1 MLPQPPIRQRH
12 GGAMPGCAMAVV
24 VDGSAR
30 EVLQD
35 LADVLARRD
44 LRVVTQNPTLLV
56 DETRDT
62 PRGACRAIVG
72 GAVREGEA
80 LVGVAEERE
89 GQRELPGEGGVVLRR
104 VEARA
109 EDHRVQRFEV
119 ADSITES
126 DAFGRSAGGVGLRVE
141 VEQDLLAAQVG
152 EADGAAVVRG
162 GGELGSGISGLQHAA
177 LLPEPRSHTPT
188 GAAMPRSAPVVA

>member
-1 MLPQPPIRQRH
+1 
-12 GGAMPGCAMAVV
+12 MPDCAMTVV

-56 DETRDT
+56 DETRDA
-62 PRGACRAIVG
+62 PRRARRAVIG

-89 GQRELPGEGGVVLRR
+89 GQGELPGEGSVVLRR
-104 VEARA
+104 VEARP
-109 EDHRVQRFEV
+109 EDHRVQGLEV

-126 DAFGRSAGGVGLRVE
+126 DALGRSAGRVGLREE
-141 VEQDLLAAQVG
+141 VEQDLLAAQRC
-152 EADGAAVVRG
+152 EAHASAVV
-162 GGELGSGISGLQHAA
+162 
-177 LLPEPRSHTPT
+177 
-188 GAAMPRSAPVVA
+188 